1 MDKVKEK
8 RSSDINHSNISL
20 GTPAEVYHH
29 LLDPGWPGAAQSRD
43 QDHTLAILCS
53 YGCFFLECGCHLF
66 PSRRPFSACQVGS
79 FSVWKV
85 LLASAMSAASSLDV
99 ALWS

>member
-1 MDKVKEK
+1 MAALCTDIYDCIPVVIIAMDKVKEK

-20 GTPAEVYHH
+20 GTPAEVYLH
-29 LLDPGWPGAAQSRD
+29 LLDPGRPGAAQSRD

-66 PSRRPFSACQVGS
+66 PCRCKQSCFLSG
-79 FSVWKV
+79 
-85 LLASAMSAASSLDV
+85 LAL
-99 ALWS
+99 

>member
-8 RSSDINHSNISL
+8 RSSYINHSNISL
-20 GTPAEVYHH
+20 GTPAEVYLH

-53 YGCFFLECGCHLF
+53 
-66 PSRRPFSACQVGS
+66 RPFTACQMGS

-85 LLASAMSAASSLDV
+85 LLASAMSTSSSSLDE